1 MADEKRTQVNI
12 SVSEDER
19 TAIQEAAKKHGV
31 SQAEFLRQAMRAAV
45 MDETKAAVPEA
56 ASDVD
61 AFNAHVEAMQDLYRM
76 ALQRSQEAYE
86 IASHKVRDELKA
98 LTTLTEENKRLSDEN
113 RQLAADAEAAKA
125 EVGRMEQ
132 ELAKAQAKAAEALA
146 EAQAKAAEAD
156 DLRKR
161 LTEAREQ
168 YLKLSELR
176 TTEMAQHAEEM
187 ADLRDRHADELAEER
202 RTHQDDLI
210 ASIMRVMQEHAKKD

>member
-86 IASHKVRDELKA
+86 IASYKVRDELKA
-98 LTTLTEENKRLSDEN
+98 LATLTEENKRLSDEN

-132 ELAKAQAKAAEALA
+132 ELAKAQAR
-146 EAQAKAAEAD
+146 AAEAD